1 LRLYSQTRSSA
12 GSRAVL
18 KYTAVDD
25 NTREPEDQLANER
38 SARIEAERAS
48 HLKDEFLATLGHELR
63 NPLNAILGWARL
75 IELGR
80 LSPEEAHGGAQ
91 TIVRNVR
98 VLSQIVSDVLDVSSM
113 VSGKT
118 RIDPEETDVCEV
130 IEATLENLKS
140 TAEAHGIELHKELA
154 TATCIVFGD
163 PHRLQQ
169 IMSNL
174 VSNAVK
180 FTPRRGRV
188 TVSLECTGA
197 SCRIAVRDT
206 GDGIAREVLPFVFD
220 RFRQTQTSQGGAQ
233 RGLGLGLA
241 IVKQLVELHGG
252 SVAVESAGVGHGT
265 TFTVTLPR
273 LASLEELAGEPPSES
288 NGELARG

>member
-1 LRLYSQTRSSA
+1 MDHS
-12 GSRAVL
+12 
-18 KYTAVDD
+18 
-25 NTREPEDQLANER
+25 NREPDDLLADER

-75 IELGR
+75 MELGR

-98 VLSQIVSDVLDVSSM
+98 VLSQIVSDVLDVSNM

-140 TAEAHGIELHKELA
+140 TAEAHGIELHKHLGA
-154 TATCIVFGD
+154 ATCIVFGD

-169 IMSNL
+169 IMWNL
-174 VSNAVK
+174 LSNAVK

-188 TVSLECTGA
+188 SVSLACTGA
-197 SCRIAVRDT
+197 SCRVAVSDT
-206 GDGIAREVLPFVFD
+206 GDGIPREVLPFIFD
-220 RFRQTQTSQGGAQ
+220 RFRQTQTPLGGSN

-252 SVAVESAGVGHGT
+252 SVAVESAGVGRGT
-265 TFTVTLPR
+265 TFTVILPR
-273 LASLEELAGEPPSES
+273 LASLEELAGAPPTES
-288 NGELARG
+288 DGAFARG

>member
-1 LRLYSQTRSSA
+1 MP
-12 GSRAVL
+12 
-18 KYTAVDD
+18 VDSND
-25 NTREPEDQLANER
+25 DPDDLLATER
-38 SARIEAERAS
+38 SARIAAERAS

-75 IELGR
+75 MELGR

-130 IEATLENLKS
+130 IEATLENLKT
-140 TAEAHGIELHKELA
+140 TAEAHGVELHKHLGA
-154 TATCIVFGD
+154 ATCIVFGD

-169 IMSNL
+169 IMWNL
-174 VSNAVK
+174 LSNAVK

-188 TVSLECTGA
+188 SVSLECTGA
-197 SCRIAVRDT
+197 SCRVAVSDT
-206 GDGIAREVLPFVFD
+206 GDGIAREILPFVFD
-220 RFRQTQTSQGGAQ
+220 RFRQTQTPQGGSN

-252 SVAVESAGVGHGT
+252 SVAVESAGVGRGT

-273 LASLEELAGEPPSES
+273 LASL
-288 NGELARG
+288 GELASAPPGVTNGALARS

>member
-1 LRLYSQTRSSA
+1 MDPKQ
-12 GSRAVL
+12 
-18 KYTAVDD
+18 
-25 NTREPEDQLANER
+25 REPDELLANER
-38 SARIEAERAS
+38 AARLEAERAS
-48 HLKDEFLATLGHELR
+48 QLKDEFLATLGHELR

-75 IELGR
+75 MELGR
-80 LSPEEAHGGAQ
+80 LSAEEAIGGAQ

-98 VLSQIVSDVLDVSSM
+98 VLSQIVNDVLDVSSM

-140 TAEAHGIELHKELA
+140 TASAHGIELHKQFGA
-154 TATCIVFGD
+154 PTCIVFGD

-169 IMSNL
+169 IMWNL
-174 VSNAVK
+174 LSNAVK

-188 TVSLECTGA
+188 AVALDCTGA
-197 SCRIAVRDT
+197 SCRIAVSDT
-206 GDGIAREVLPFVFD
+206 GDGIPQEVLPFIFD
-220 RFRQTQTSQGGAQ
+220 RFRQTPAPQNAAN

-252 SVAVESAGVGHGT
+252 SIAVASAGVGQGT

-273 LASLEELAGEPPSES
+273 LASLDELAGEPQT
-288 NGELARG
+288 NGALAGG

>member
-1 LRLYSQTRSSA
+1 
-12 GSRAVL
+12 V
-18 KYTAVDD
+18 KE
-25 NTREPEDQLANER
+25 NEREPDDLLANER
-38 SARIEAERAS
+38 AARIEAERAS

-75 IELGR
+75 MELGR

-130 IEATLENLKS
+130 IEATFENLKS
-140 TAEAHGIELHKELA
+140 IAQAHGVELHKHLGA
-154 TATCIVFGD
+154 PSCIVFGD

-169 IMSNL
+169 IMWNL
-174 VSNAVK
+174 LSNAVK

-188 TVSLECTGA
+188 SVNLECSGA
-197 SCRIAVRDT
+197 SARIAVSDT
-206 GDGIAREVLPFVFD
+206 GDGIPQEALPFIFE
-220 RFRQTQTSQGGAQ
+220 RFRQAPLPQGTSN

-252 SVAVESAGVGHGT
+252 SIAVESAGVGHGT
-265 TFTVTLPR
+265 TFTVMLPR
-273 LASLEELAGEPPSES
+273 LASLEELSGVPPSES
-288 NGELARG
+288 NGALVRG

>member
-1 LRLYSQTRSSA
+1 VEETS
-12 GSRAVL
+12 
-18 KYTAVDD
+18 D
-25 NTREPEDQLANER
+25 PEDLLATER
-38 SARIEAERAS
+38 AARIEAERAS

-75 IELGR
+75 LELGR

-98 VLSQIVSDVLDVSSM
+98 ALSQIVNDVLDVSGM

-118 RIDPEETDVCEV
+118 RLDPEETDICEV
-130 IEATLENLKS
+130 IEAALENLKPTVES
-140 TAEAHGIELHKELA
+140 KGIEVHKHLGA
-154 TATCIVFGD
+154 ATCLVFGD

-169 IMSNL
+169 IMWNL
-174 VSNAVK
+174 LSNAVK

-188 TVSLECTGA
+188 AVNLECTGA
-197 SCRIAVRDT
+197 TCRIAVSDT
-206 GDGIAREVLPFVFD
+206 GDGIPRELLPFVFD
-220 RFRQTQTSQGGAQ
+220 RFRHTHVAKTKPN

-252 SVAVESAGVGHGT
+252 KVSVESGGAGHGA
-265 TFTVTLPR
+265 TFTVLLPR
-273 LASLEELAGEPPSES
+273 LASLEETSASVPAES
-288 NGELARG
+288 NGTFAQGPAR

>member
-1 LRLYSQTRSSA
+1 VDPNKHEANDLLETE
-12 GSRAVL
+12 RA
-18 KYTAVDD
+18 
-25 NTREPEDQLANER
+25 
-38 SARIEAERAS
+38 ARVEAERAS
-48 HLKDEFLATLGHELR
+48 LLKDEFLATLGHELR

-75 IELGR
+75 MELGR
-80 LSPEEAHGGAQ
+80 LSAEEAHGGAQ

-130 IEATLENLKS
+130 IEAALENLKP
-140 TAEAHGIELHKELA
+140 TAQAHGIELHKHFGA
-154 TATCIVFGD
+154 PTCIVFGD

-169 IMSNL
+169 IMWNL
-174 VSNAVK
+174 LSNAVK

-188 TVSLECTGA
+188 AVSLECTGA
-197 SCRIAVRDT
+197 SARIAVSDT
-206 GDGIAREVLPFVFD
+206 GDGIPQEALPFIFE
-220 RFRQTQTSQGGAQ
+220 RFRQAQTPHGASN

-252 SVAVESAGVGHGT
+252 SIAAQSAGVGHGT
-265 TFTVTLPR
+265 TFTVMLPR
-273 LASLEELAGEPPSES
+273 LASLEELAGSRPAETNGS
-288 NGELARG
+288 NGSLARG

>member
-1 LRLYSQTRSSA
+1 MDEN
-12 GSRAVL
+12 GDP
-18 KYTAVDD
+18 DD
-25 NTREPEDQLANER
+25 LLANER
-38 SARIEAERAS
+38 AARIEAERAS

-75 IELGR
+75 LELGR

-98 VLSQIVSDVLDVSSM
+98 ALSQIVNDVLDVSGM

-130 IEATLENLKS
+130 IEAALENLKP
-140 TAEAHGIELHKELA
+140 TVQAKGIELHKQLGA
-154 TATCIVFGD
+154 ATCLVFGD

-169 IMSNL
+169 IMWNL
-174 VSNAVK
+174 LSNAVK

-188 TVSLECTGA
+188 TVNLQCAGA
-197 SCRIAVRDT
+197 TCRIAVSDT
-206 GDGIAREVLPFVFD
+206 GDGIPRDLLPYVFD
-220 RFRQTQTSQGGAQ
+220 RFRQARAAKTTPN

-252 SVAVESAGVGHGT
+252 NVAVESDGVGHGA
-265 TFTVTLPR
+265 TFTVLLPR
-273 LASLEELAGEPPSES
+273 LASLEEAAGSVPAQS
-288 NGELARG
+288 NGAVAAGPTR

>member
-1 LRLYSQTRSSA
+1 MDENSDPDDLLASE
-12 GSRAVL
+12 RA
-18 KYTAVDD
+18 
-25 NTREPEDQLANER
+25 
-38 SARIEAERAS
+38 ARIEAERAS

-75 IELGR
+75 LELGR

-98 VLSQIVSDVLDVSSM
+98 ALSQIVNDVLDVSGM

-130 IEATLENLKS
+130 IEAALENLKP
-140 TAEAHGIELHKELA
+140 TVQAKGIELHKHLGA
-154 TATCIVFGD
+154 ATCLVFGD

-169 IMSNL
+169 IMWNL
-174 VSNAVK
+174 LSNAVK

-188 TVSLECTGA
+188 TVNLECTGA
-197 SCRIAVRDT
+197 TCRIAVSDT
-206 GDGIAREVLPFVFD
+206 GAGIPQELLPFVFD
-220 RFRQTQTSQGGAQ
+220 RFRQAQ
-233 RGLGLGLA
+233 VAKTAPNRGLGLGLA

-252 SVAVESAGVGHGT
+252 NVAVESCGVGHGA
-265 TFTVTLPR
+265 TFTVLLPR
-273 LASLEELAGEPPSES
+273 LASLEETSGSVPAES
-288 NGELARG
+288 NGAFAAGSTR

>member
-1 LRLYSQTRSSA
+1 VDEP
-12 GSRAVL
+12 SRDPNDL
-18 KYTAVDD
+18 
-25 NTREPEDQLANER
+25 LATER
-38 SARIEAERAS
+38 AARIEAERAS
-48 HLKDEFLATLGHELR
+48 QLKDEFLATLGHELR

-75 IELGR
+75 LELGR

-98 VLSQIVSDVLDVSSM
+98 LLSQIVSDVLDVSGM

-130 IEATLENLKS
+130 IEATIETLRPTILAK
-140 TAEAHGIELHKELA
+140 GIELDKQLA
-154 TATCIVFGD
+154 AATCLVFGD

-169 IMSNL
+169 ITWNL
-174 VSNAVK
+174 LSNAVK

-188 TVSLECTGA
+188 AITLECAGPY
-197 SCRIAVRDT
+197 CRIAVSDT
-206 GDGIAREVLPFVFD
+206 GDGIPQDFLPFVFD
-220 RFRQTQTSQGGAQ
+220 RFRQAQ
-233 RGLGLGLA
+233 LPKTRSNRGLGLGLA

-252 SVAVESAGVGHGT
+252 TVAVESAGAGRGA

-273 LASLEELAGEPPSES
+273 LASLAETSGAGSTDV
-288 NGELARG
+288 NGAWAAGSSS

>member
-1 LRLYSQTRSSA
+1 
-12 GSRAVL
+12 
-18 KYTAVDD
+18 VDP
-25 NTREPEDQLANER
+25 NKREPDDLLANER
-38 SARIEAERAS
+38 AARIAAERAS

-75 IELGR
+75 MELGR

-98 VLSQIVSDVLDVSSM
+98 VLSQMVNDVLDVSSM

-118 RIDPEETDVCEV
+118 RIDPEETDICEV

-140 TAEAHGIELHKELA
+140 TAEAHGIELHKHLGA
-154 TATCIVFGD
+154 ATCIVFGD

-169 IMSNL
+169 IMWNL
-174 VSNAVK
+174 LSNAVK

-188 TVSLECTGA
+188 SVSLECSGA
-197 SCRIAVRDT
+197 SCRIAVSDT
-206 GDGIAREVLPFVFD
+206 GAGIPEEVLPNIFD
-220 RFRQTQTSQGGAQ
+220 RFRQMPTPQRASN

-252 SVAVESAGVGHGT
+252 SIAVASAGVGHGT
-265 TFTVTLPR
+265 TFAVMLPR
-273 LASLEELAGEPPSES
+273 LASLEELAGAPPDES
-288 NGELARG
+288 NGEFARS

>member
-1 LRLYSQTRSSA
+1 
-12 GSRAVL
+12 
-18 KYTAVDD
+18 VDQ
-25 NTREPEDQLANER
+25 NSREPNDLLANER
-38 SARIEAERAS
+38 AARIEAERAS

-75 IELGR
+75 MELGR
-80 LSPEEAHGGAQ
+80 LSPEEALGGAQ

-98 VLSQIVSDVLDVSSM
+98 VLSQIVNDVLDVSSM

-140 TAEAHGIELHKELA
+140 TAEA
-154 TATCIVFGD
+154 
-163 PHRLQQ
+163 QQ
-169 IMSNL
+169 IMWNL
-174 VSNAVK
+174 LSNAVK

-188 TVSLECTGA
+188 AVNLECSGA
-197 SCRIAVRDT
+197 SCRIAVSDT
-206 GDGIAREVLPFVFD
+206 GDGIPQEILPFIFE
-220 RFRQTQTSQGGAQ
+220 RFRQAPTPQGTSN

-265 TFTVTLPR
+265 TFTVMLPR
-273 LASLEELAGEPPSES
+273 LASLDELAGAPPPES
-288 NGELARG
+288 NGAMARG

>member
-1 LRLYSQTRSSA
+1 
-12 GSRAVL
+12 
-18 KYTAVDD
+18 VDETSD
-25 NTREPEDQLANER
+25 PEDLLANER
-38 SARIEAERAS
+38 AARIEAERAS

-75 IELGR
+75 LELGR

-98 VLSQIVSDVLDVSSM
+98 ALSQIVNDVLDVSGM

-130 IEATLENLKS
+130 IEAALENLKP
-140 TAEAHGIELHKELA
+140 TVQAKNVEVHKHFGA
-154 TATCIVFGD
+154 ATCLVFGD

-169 IMSNL
+169 IMWNL
-174 VSNAVK
+174 LSNAVK

-188 TVSLECTGA
+188 AVNLECTGA
-197 SCRIAVRDT
+197 TCRIAVSDT
-206 GDGIAREVLPFVFD
+206 GDGIPRELLPFVFD
-220 RFRQTQTSQGGAQ
+220 RFRQTHVPKTTPN

-252 SVAVESAGVGHGT
+252 NVTVESGGAGHGA
-265 TFTVTLPR
+265 TFTVMLPR
-273 LASLEELAGEPPSES
+273 LASLEETSGSVSES
-288 NGELARG
+288 NGAFAEGPTS

>member
-1 LRLYSQTRSSA
+1 MDPNQ
-12 GSRAVL
+12 
-18 KYTAVDD
+18 
-25 NTREPEDQLANER
+25 REPDDLLENER
-38 SARIEAERAS
+38 AARIEAERAS

-75 IELGR
+75 MELGR
-80 LSPEEAHGGAQ
+80 LSPEEAIGGAQ

-98 VLSQIVSDVLDVSSM
+98 VLSQIVNDVLDVSSM

-130 IEATLENLKS
+130 IEATLETLKP
-140 TAEAHGIELHKELA
+140 TVQAKGIELHKHFGV
-154 TATCIVFGD
+154 ATCVVFGD

-169 IMSNL
+169 IMWNL
-174 VSNAVK
+174 LSNAVK

-188 TVSLECTGA
+188 AVNLQCTGA
-197 SCRIAVRDT
+197 TCRIAVSDT
-206 GDGIAREVLPFVFD
+206 GDGIPLDFLPFVFE
-220 RFRQTQTSQGGAQ
+220 RFRQAQ
-233 RGLGLGLA
+233 VAKTTPNRGLGLGLA

-252 SVAVESAGVGHGT
+252 SVAVESEGVGHGA

-273 LASLEELAGEPPSES
+273 LASLEETSGSVPSES
-288 NGELARG
+288 NAAIAAGSAN

>member
-1 LRLYSQTRSSA
+1 VADNSSDP
-12 GSRAVL
+12 
-18 KYTAVDD
+18 DD
-25 NTREPEDQLANER
+25 LLANER
-38 SARIEAERAS
+38 AARIAAERAS

-75 IELGR
+75 LELGR

-98 VLSQIVSDVLDVSSM
+98 ALSQIVNDVLDVSGM

-130 IEATLENLKS
+130 IEATLETLKP
-140 TAEAHGIELHKELA
+140 TVQAKGIELHKHLGA
-154 TATCIVFGD
+154 ATCLVFGD

-169 IMSNL
+169 IMWNL
-174 VSNAVK
+174 LSNAVK

-188 TVSLECTGA
+188 TVTLECTGA
-197 SCRIAVRDT
+197 TCRIAVTDT
-206 GDGIAREVLPFVFD
+206 GDGIPVDLLPFVFD
-220 RFRQTQTSQGGAQ
+220 RFRQAQ
-233 RGLGLGLA
+233 VTKTTPNRGLGLGLA

-252 SVAVESAGVGHGT
+252 SVSVESDGVGHGA
-265 TFTVTLPR
+265 TFTVMLPR
-273 LASLEELAGEPPSES
+273 LAALEETSSSAPAES
-288 NGELARG
+288 NGAYAADSAT

>member
-1 LRLYSQTRSSA
+1 MDPN
-12 GSRAVL
+12 
-18 KYTAVDD
+18 K
-25 NTREPEDQLANER
+25 REPDDLLVNER
-38 SARIEAERAS
+38 AARIEAERAS
-48 HLKDEFLATLGHELR
+48 QLKDEFLATLGHELR

-75 IELGR
+75 MELGR

-98 VLSQIVSDVLDVSSM
+98 VLSQIVNDVLDVSSM

-118 RIDPEETDVCEV
+118 RIDPEETDICEV
-130 IEATLENLKS
+130 IEATLENLKP
-140 TAEAHGIELHKELA
+140 TAAAHGIELHKHLGA
-154 TATCIVFGD
+154 ATCIVFGD

-169 IMSNL
+169 IMWNL
-174 VSNAVK
+174 LSNAVK

-188 TVSLECTGA
+188 SVSLECTGA
-197 SCRIAVRDT
+197 SCRIAVSDT
-206 GDGIAREVLPFVFD
+206 GDGIPQEVLPFIFD
-220 RFRQTQTSQGGAQ
+220 RFRQAPTPQGAPN

-252 SVAVESAGVGHGT
+252 SIAVASAGVGHGT

-273 LASLEELAGEPPSES
+273 LASLEETAGEPPTES
-288 NGELARG
+288 NGAFARG

>member
-1 LRLYSQTRSSA
+1 MDENSDP
-12 GSRAVL
+12 
-18 KYTAVDD
+18 DD
-25 NTREPEDQLANER
+25 LLANER
-38 SARIEAERAS
+38 AARIEAERAS

-75 IELGR
+75 LELGR

-98 VLSQIVSDVLDVSSM
+98 ALSQIVNDVLDVSGM

-130 IEATLENLKS
+130 IEAALENLKP
-140 TAEAHGIELHKELA
+140 TLQAKAIELHKHLGVA
-154 TATCIVFGD
+154 SCLVFGD

-169 IMSNL
+169 IMWNL
-174 VSNAVK
+174 LSNAVK

-188 TVSLECTGA
+188 AVDLECTGA
-197 SCRIAVRDT
+197 TCRIAVSDT
-206 GDGIAREVLPFVFD
+206 GDGIPAELLPFVFD
-220 RFRQTQTSQGGAQ
+220 RFRQPQGAKTTPN

-252 SVAVESAGVGHGT
+252 NVAVASGGAGQGA
-265 TFTVTLPR
+265 TFTVLLPR
-273 LASLEELAGEPPSES
+273 LASL
-288 NGELARG
+288 

>member
-1 LRLYSQTRSSA
+1 
-12 GSRAVL
+12 
-18 KYTAVDD
+18 VDD
-25 NTREPEDQLANER
+25 ISRDPDDLLANER
-38 SARIEAERAS
+38 AARIEAERAS

-75 IELGR
+75 LELGR

-98 VLSQIVSDVLDVSSM
+98 ALSQIVSDVLDVSSM

-130 IEATLENLKS
+130 IEATLETLKP
-140 TAEAHGIELHKELA
+140 TVQAKGIELHKHLGA
-154 TATCIVFGD
+154 ATCLVFGD

-169 IMSNL
+169 IMWNL
-174 VSNAVK
+174 LSNAVK

-188 TVSLECTGA
+188 AVSLTCAGA
-197 SCRIAVRDT
+197 TCRIAVSDT
-206 GDGIAREVLPFVFD
+206 GDGIPQDYLPFVFD
-220 RFRQTQTSQGGAQ
+220 RFRQPQAPKATSN

-252 SVAVESAGVGHGT
+252 SVAVESGGEGHGA
-265 TFTVTLPR
+265 TFTVMLPR
-273 LASLEELAGEPPSES
+273 LTSLEESSAATPLES
-288 NGELARG
+288 KGAFAQS

>member
-1 LRLYSQTRSSA
+1 VDEA
-12 GSRAVL
+12 SRDPNDL
-18 KYTAVDD
+18 
-25 NTREPEDQLANER
+25 LATER
-38 SARIEAERAS
+38 AARIEAERAS
-48 HLKDEFLATLGHELR
+48 QLKDEFLATLGHELR

-75 IELGR
+75 LELGR

-98 VLSQIVSDVLDVSSM
+98 LLSQIVSDVLDVSGM

-130 IEATLENLKS
+130 IEATIETLKP
-140 TAEAHGIELHKELA
+140 TVLAKGIELDKQLA
-154 TATCIVFGD
+154 AATCLVFGD

-169 IMSNL
+169 IMWNL
-174 VSNAVK
+174 LSNAVK

-188 TVSLECTGA
+188 AVTLECSGP
-197 SCRIAVRDT
+197 SCRIAVSDT
-206 GDGIAREVLPFVFD
+206 GDGIPQDLLPFVFD
-220 RFRQTQTSQGGAQ
+220 RFRQAQ
-233 RGLGLGLA
+233 LPKTRPNRGLGLGLA

-252 SVAVESAGVGHGT
+252 SVAVDSAGAGHGA

-273 LASLEELAGEPPSES
+273 LASLAETSGTGSADS
-288 NGELARG
+288 NGALAAGSSS

>member
-1 LRLYSQTRSSA
+1 M
-12 GSRAVL
+12 
-18 KYTAVDD
+18 AVDENIVPD
-25 NTREPEDQLANER
+25 DLLANER
-38 SARIEAERAS
+38 AARIAAERAS
-48 HLKDEFLATLGHELR
+48 HLKDEFLAALGHELR
-63 NPLNAILGWARL
+63 TPLNAILGWARL
-75 IELGR
+75 LELGR

-98 VLSQIVSDVLDVSSM
+98 ALSQIVNDVLDVSGM

-130 IEATLENLKS
+130 IEAALENLKPTVQS
-140 TAEAHGIELHKELA
+140 KGIEMHKHLGETKCL
-154 TATCIVFGD
+154 VFGD

-169 IMSNL
+169 IMWNL
-174 VSNAVK
+174 LSNAVK

-188 TVSLECTGA
+188 TVHLECTGA
-197 SCRIAVRDT
+197 TCRIAVSDT
-206 GDGIAREVLPFVFD
+206 GDGIQAELLPCVFD
-220 RFRQTQTSQGGAQ
+220 RFRQAQGAKTTPN

-252 SVAVESAGVGHGT
+252 SVGVESEGEGHGA

-273 LASLEELAGEPPSES
+273 LASLEEASSSVEP
-288 NGELARG
+288 NGAFADE